1 MEDLFR
7 SFWWLLFPLAAFAFG
22 AWDRWLAYRR
32 SREQLELIKT
42 YATQGKEVPPELL
55 KRIQEQE
62 DDDEESDW
70 SGLGRRRRRN
80 SYRRYRHSQRDDIRT
95 VIFTGALSGAFFIA
109 SETSLINGTEG
120 PFRLV
125 ALILVCISGAT
136 LLSVLVSSRFRDK

>member
-7 SFWWLLFPLAAFAFG
+7 GFWWLLFPLAAFAFG

-32 SREQLELIKT
+32 SQEQLDLIKT
-42 YATQGKEVPPELL
+42 FATQGKEVPPELL
-55 KRIQEQE
+55 KRIQDEE

-70 SGLGRRRRRN
+70 SGLGRRHRRN
-80 SYRRYRHSQRDDIRT
+80 RLRRYRHSRGDDIRT
-95 VIFTGALSGAFFIA
+95 VIFTGALAGAFWIA
-109 SETSLINGTEG
+109 SEASLIDGTEG

-125 ALILVCISGAT
+125 ALILTCISGAT

>member
-7 SFWWLLFPLAAFAFG
+7 SFWRLLFPVAAFAYG
-22 AWDRWLAYRR
+22 GWDRWLAYRR
-32 SREQLELIKT
+32 SREELELIKT
-42 YATQGKEVPPELL
+42 YAAQGKDVPRELL
-55 KRIQEQE
+55 KRMQEEE

-70 SGLGRRRRRN
+70 IGLGRRRARNRHRRH
-80 SYRRYRHSQRDDIRT
+80 RYSQRDDLRT

-109 SETSLINGTEG
+109 AQISIIPGAEG

-136 LLSVLVSSRFRDK
+136 LISVLESSRFRDR

>member
-7 SFWWLLFPLAAFAFG
+7 SFWWLLFPVAAFAYG
-22 AWDRWLAYRR
+22 GWDRWLAYRR
-32 SREQLELIKT
+32 SREELELIKT
-42 YATQGKEVPPELL
+42 YAAQGKDVPPELL
-55 KRIQEQE
+55 KRMQEEE

-70 SGLGRRRRRN
+70 SGLGRRRARNRHRRH
-80 SYRRYRHSQRDDIRT
+80 RYSQRDDLRT

-109 SETSLINGTEG
+109 AQTSIIPGTEG

-136 LLSVLVSSRFRDK
+136 LLSVLVSSRFRDR

>member
-1 MEDLFR
+1 MQDVFH
-7 SFWWLLFPLAAFAFG
+7 SYWWLIFPLAAFAFG
-22 AWDRWLAYRR
+22 ALDRWLAYGR
-32 SREQLELIKT
+32 SRAHLELIKT
-42 YATQGKEVPPELL
+42 YAAQGKEPPPELL
-55 KRIQEQE
+55 KRIQEEE

-70 SGLGRRRRRN
+70 SGLGRRHRRN
-80 SYRRYRHSQRDDIRT
+80 SYRHSRHDDIRT

-109 SETSLINGTEG
+109 AQTSIIPGADG